1 MEIKSET
8 AGDAIKSEDLAA
20 ENPSQD
26 ASVKSPGPEE
36 KKPVIPMSQPIQPRP
51 KTFIDSCSLGLAID
65 HSLDELSANFT
76 PLEER

>member
-1 MEIKSET
+1 VEIKGET
-8 AGDAIKSEDLAA
+8 AGDAIKSEGLA
-20 ENPSQD
+20 ENLSQD
-26 ASVKSPGPEE
+26 APVKSPGPEE

-76 PLEER
+76 PLEDR